1 MKDVQ
6 IVQKPNPNLARNN
19 VWIYLLSWAGDPEI
33 RQGFHQRKQIAN
45 YHQRGKGVP
54 LPPRH
59 SPPVIFHPVIIPF
72 FPNVKGV

>member
-6 IVQKPNPNLARNN
+6 IVPNPNLARNN
-19 VWIYLLSWAGDPEI
+19 VWISLLSWAVDPEI
-33 RQGFHQRKQIAN
+33 RQGFHQRKQITN

-59 SPPVIFHPVIIPF
+59 SLPVIIPF